1 MRKSDT
7 SSLHMKFREVTADKK
22 RFLALL
28 LLADESEAMIDRY
41 LERGTMYVL
50 DDNGIKCECVVTDEG
65 EGILEI
71 KNLATDP
78 EHQAEGYGRAMIEFL
93 VEKYK
98 NRFSALRVGTGE
110 SPATLP
116 FYEKCGFVRVYRIKN
131 FFTANYDHP
140 IVDAGVRL
148 TDMIVLE
155 RQL

>member
-1 MRKSDT
+1 
-7 SSLHMKFREVTADKK
+7 MKFREVTDDKK

-50 DDNGIKCECVVTDEG
+50 DDNGIRCECVVTDEG

-71 KNLATDP
+71 KNLATEP
-78 EHQAEGYGRAMIEFL
+78 EHQGEGYGRAMIEFL

-98 NRFSALRVGTGE
+98 NRFSVLRVGTGE

-148 TDMIVLE
+148 TDKIVLE
-155 RQL
+155 RRL

>member
-1 MRKSDT
+1 
-7 SSLHMKFREVTADKK
+7 MKFREVTDDKK

-71 KNLATDP
+71 KNLATEP
-78 EHQAEGYGRAMIEFL
+78 EHQGEGYGRAMIEFL

-98 NRFSALRVGTGE
+98 NRFSVLRVGTGE

-155 RQL
+155 RRL